1 MTKKVTSEP
10 IEASATE
17 ATGGIFEEVTLA
29 LGEDINE
36 KITTMEGSD
45 KPETTTSLTE
55 DGVETTTTATKKD
68 SAGVEEE
75 EEEEKEG
82 EQMKEEEEE
91 EKEDSLNE
99 IDTEGF
105 VVSQDTLESAKK
117 YGYKILLK
125 KVRTITSRQF
135 GRSEVIVVESRGR
148 INSRN
153 KINWLSRWTVGRC
166 LWPRSSLPCPF
177 TTTTTH

>member
-1 MTKKVTSEP
+1 MTSQP

-17 ATGGIFEEVTLA
+17 ATGGIFEEVALA

-36 KITTMEGSD
+36 KITTTEGSD

-82 EQMKEEEEE
+82 EQMKEEE
-91 EKEDSLNE
+91 DSLNE

-125 KVRTITSRQF
+125 KVRAITSRQF
-135 GRSEVIVVESRGR
+135 GRSEVIVVESRRR

>member
-1 MTKKVTSEP
+1 MTSQP

-17 ATGGIFEEVTLA
+17 ATGGIFEEVALA

-36 KITTMEGSD
+36 KITTTEGSD

-68 SAGVEEE
+68 SADVKEEEE

>member
-1 MTKKVTSEP
+1 MTSEP

-29 LGEDINE
+29 LGEDIRG
-36 KITTMEGSD
+36 KITTTESSD
-45 KPETTTSLTE
+45 RPEQTTGVTEDEAETTTAVITQYLT
-55 DGVETTTTATKKD
+55 DVEEEER
-68 SAGVEEE
+68 EEE
-75 EEEEKEG
+75 EEERLK
-82 EQMKEEEEE
+82 KEE
-91 EKEDSLNE
+91 DSSNE
-99 IDTEGF
+99 IDTDGF
-105 VVSQDTLESAKK
+105 VLSQDTLESAKK

-125 KVRTITSRQF
+125 KVRAITSRQF
-135 GRSEVIVVESRGR
+135 GRSEVIVVESRRR

-166 LWPRSSLPCPF
+166 LWPRSSLPCPS

>member
-1 MTKKVTSEP
+1 MTSEP

-36 KITTMEGSD
+36 EITTTEGSY
-45 KPETTTSLTE
+45 KPETTTSLTK
-55 DGVETTTTATKKD
+55 DGAETTTTATKKD
-68 SAGVEEE
+68 SDDVEEEEE

-82 EQMKEEEEE
+82 EQMKEE
-91 EKEDSLNE
+91 EDSLNE

-125 KVRTITSRQF
+125 KVRAITSRQF
-135 GRSEVIVVESRGR
+135 GWSEVIVVESRRR
-148 INSRN
+148 IKSR
-153 KINWLSRWTVGRC
+153 K
-166 LWPRSSLPCPF
+166 
-177 TTTTTH
+177 

>member
-1 MTKKVTSEP
+1 MTSQP
-10 IEASATE
+10 IEASAPE
-17 ATGGIFEEVTLA
+17 ATGGIFEEVALA

-36 KITTMEGSD
+36 KITTTEGSD

-105 VVSQDTLESAKK
+105 VVS
-117 YGYKILLK
+117 
-125 KVRTITSRQF
+125 
-135 GRSEVIVVESRGR
+135 
-148 INSRN
+148 
-153 KINWLSRWTVGRC
+153 
-166 LWPRSSLPCPF
+166 
-177 TTTTTH
+177 